1 MKILSLLLAILLW
14 FAAPVLSFAETKIRV
29 GHFPN
34 ITHAQALVA
43 HALSRQGKGWFEQRL
58 GPGTKIEWFIYN
70 AGPSA
75 MEGIFAKSIDL
86 TYVGPGP
93 ALNAYT
99 KSNGQEIRLIAGA
112 ANGGAG
118 FIVQPDEN
126 LKAPADFR
134 GKKIAT
140 PQLGNTQDISCRA
153 WLIDGGLKITQLGG
167 DAYVIPTQNP
177 DQLSLFKAKRIDAVW
192 TVEPWLTR
200 LEQEASGKVIVE
212 EKEVATTILVSSVK
226 FLNQQHELAKSFA
239 QAHAELTDWITKN
252 PEEAQR
258 LIKAELLEE
267 TKSDMS
273 TQLIDAAWKR
283 IVFTAETPRAAVEK
297 FMQNSVRAGF
307 IKTAP
312 DRARV
317 GRCVARSRGRR
328 IHRHRRAEWLR
339 KIDAARYHRRFGK
352 TGQRTSAGRQS
363 TGDRAR
369 AAPTGHV
376 SGIRAISVAEYVR
389 QRHVRFE
396 VETRFTEPGT

>member
-1 MKILSLLLAILLW
+1 MKISKLVLSISLW
-14 FAAPVLSFAETKIRV
+14 FAAAAFSFGETKIRV

-34 ITHAQALVA
+34 ITHAQGVVA

-75 MEGIFAKSIDL
+75 MEAIFASSIDL

-99 KSNGQEIRLIAGA
+99 KSNGEEIRLIAGA
-112 ANGGAG
+112 ANGGTG
-118 FIVQPDEN
+118 LVVQPDEN
-126 LKAPADFR
+126 LKAAADFR

-153 WLIDGGLKITQLGG
+153 WLTDGGLKITQLGG
-167 DAYVIPTQNP
+167 DAQVIPTQNP
-177 DQLSLFKAKRIDAVW
+177 DQLGLFKAKRIDGVW
-192 TVEPWLTR
+192 TVEPWLGR
-200 LEQEASGKVIVE
+200 LEREASGKVIVE
-212 EKEVATTILVSSVK
+212 EKEVATTILVSRVR
-226 FLNQQHELAKSFA
+226 FLNEQRELAKTFA
-239 QAHAELTDWITKN
+239 QAHAALTDWITKN
-252 PEEAQR
+252 
-258 LIKAELLEE
+258 LEE

-312 DRARV
+312 DL
-317 GRCVARSRGRR
+317 SK
-328 IHRHRRAEWLR
+328 L
-339 KIDAARYHRRFGK
+339 
-352 TGQRTSAGRQS
+352 
-363 TGDRAR
+363 
-369 AAPTGHV
+369 
-376 SGIRAISVAEYVR
+376 
-389 QRHVRFE
+389 FE
-396 VETRFTEPGT
+396 TP